1 MAYLV
6 KEMIYPAWKSRLV
19 GNEWADIFVFPVGS
33 NDGLP
38 PSDYAA
44 LVWQLASPLALWRR
58 GSCAWVQVDAPGTW
72 FLAEIRNSLRGLPIP
87 VAVTTAVTPFVPRTP
102 AARRCET
109 ATNAS
114 LPGLP
119 GAGSKLQ
126 ITDFSFR
133 PQTYF
138 SPSPP
143 PPTADDLY
151 TNELSERELACLRVL
166 ARLETAFTSEIASL
180 AGMSIPYARQALVA
194 LRKQRLAYY
203 ETCTACPGGQARER
217 SERGGDYPFWKL
229 SRPGLSLALRS
240 WNVPASMKFSFYKER
255 ARSQG
260 RHRRDARLWP
270 AWLRRAWPHA
280 EIWSAWSEVS
290 IPGRLFPDALAWGR
304 LDDQETLFWLE
315 VESGKA
321 SRADLQLKMTQRLS
335 RAAIYANQFSLCLVF
350 AVLAPPWVRET
361 VAQVFHD
368 LPQSVSVVLTDWKD
382 FGRLPTP
389 KWGVARW

>member
-1 MAYLV
+1 MTGAHKIKMAYRV
-6 KEMIYPAWKSRLV
+6 KEMIYPDWESLLV
-19 GNEWADIFVFPVGS
+19 GKGWADLFVFPVNS
-33 NDGLP
+33 SDGLP
-38 PSDYAA
+38 PFDYAE
-44 LVWQLASPLALWRR
+44 LIQLLASPLALWRR
-58 GSCAWVQVDAPGTW
+58 GGASAWVKVNAPGTW
-72 FLAEIRNSLRGLPIP
+72 FLAEIRNSLRGLPLP
-87 VAVTTAVTPFVPRTP
+87 VAVTAYDCKP
-102 AARRCET
+102 
-109 ATNAS
+109 
-114 LPGLP
+114 
-119 GAGSKLQ
+119 Q
-126 ITDFSFR
+126 ITNFSFR
-133 PQTYF
+133 PRTFF

-143 PPTADDLY
+143 PPAADDLPKG
-151 TNELSERELACLRVL
+151 TNELPERELACLRVL

-203 ETCTACPGGQARER
+203 E
-217 SERGGDYPFWKL
+217 SGDYPFWKL

-240 WNVPASMKFSFYKER
+240 WNVPASMKYSFYKER

-335 RAAIYANQFSLCLVF
+335 RAAVYTNQFSLCLVF

-361 VAQVFHD
+361 VAQVFHN

-382 FGRLPTP
+382 FGQLPTP

>member
-1 MAYLV
+1 MAYRV

-19 GNEWADIFVFPVGS
+19 GYEWADIFVFPVGS

-38 PSDYAA
+38 PSDCAA
-44 LVWQLASPLALWRR
+44 LIWRLASPLAIWRR

-87 VAVTTAVTPFVPRTP
+87 VAVTTAD
-102 AARRCET
+102 
-109 ATNAS
+109 
-114 LPGLP
+114 PGLP
-119 GAGSKLQ
+119 GGAGSKLQ

-133 PQTYF
+133 PRTF
-138 SPSPP
+138 ISPSPP
-143 PPTADDLY
+143 PPAADDLY
-151 TNELSERELACLRVL
+151 ANELSERELACLRVL

-203 ETCTACPGGQARER
+203 E
-217 SERGGDYPFWKL
+217 SGDYPFWKV

-240 WNVPASMKFSFYKER
+240 WHVPASMKFSFYKER

-290 IPGRLFPDALAWGR
+290 VPGRLFPDALAWGR
-304 LDDQETLFWLE
+304 LDDKETLFWLE

-335 RAAIYANQFSLCLVF
+335 RAAVYANQFSLCLVF

-361 VAQVFHD
+361 VAQVFHN

-382 FGRLPTP
+382 FGRLPMP

>member
-1 MAYLV
+1 
-6 KEMIYPAWKSRLV
+6 
-19 GNEWADIFVFPVGS
+19 
-33 NDGLP
+33 
-38 PSDYAA
+38 
-44 LVWQLASPLALWRR
+44 LWRR
-58 GSCAWVQVDAPGTW
+58 GSCAWVKVNAPGTW

-87 VAVTTAVTPFVPRTP
+87 VVVTTAVTPFVPRTP

-119 GAGSKLQ
+119 GGAGSKLQ

-133 PQTYF
+133 PRTF
-138 SPSPP
+138 SSPSPP
-143 PPTADDLY
+143 PPAADDLPKG
-151 TNELSERELACLRVL
+151 TNELPERELACLRVL

-203 ETCTACPGGQARER
+203 E
-217 SERGGDYPFWKL
+217 SGDYPFWKL

-304 LDDQETLFWLE
+304 LDNQETLFWLE

-335 RAAIYANQFSLCLVF
+335 RAAVYANQFSFCLVF

-368 LPQSVSVVLTDWKD
+368 LPQSISVVLTDWKD

-389 KWGVARW
+389 KWGAARW

>member
-6 KEMIYPAWKSRLV
+6 KEMIYPAWKSPLLSD
-19 GNEWADIFVFPVGS
+19 GWADLFVFPVNS

-44 LVWQLASPLALWRR
+44 LIWQLASPLALWRR

-87 VAVTTAVTPFVPRTP
+87 VAVT
-102 AARRCET
+102 AAD
-109 ATNAS
+109 NK
-114 LPGLP
+114 P
-119 GAGSKLQ
+119 Q

-133 PQTYF
+133 PQTFY

-194 LRKQRLAYY
+194 LRKQRFVYY
-203 ETCTACPGGQARER
+203 Q
-217 SERGGDYPFWKL
+217 SGDYPFWEI
-229 SRPGLSLALRS
+229 SRPGLSLSLRS
-240 WNVPASMKFSFYKER
+240 WGVPLSVKFPFKER
-255 ARSQG
+255 ARSKG

-304 LDDQETLFWLE
+304 LDDKETLFWLE

-335 RAAIYANQFSLCLVF
+335 RAAVYANQFSLCLVF

-361 VAQVFHD
+361 VAQVFHN
-368 LPQSVSVVLTDWKD
+368 LPQSVSVVLADWKD

-389 KWGVARW
+389 KWGEARW